1 MFNALCRT
9 CVAGEMSATLM
20 RYTSDWA
27 TLIPLIKDTVDSN
40 LADVKVGVGL
50 NFNALDAV
58 ECANQAT
65 TSTGLFGA
73 LLGAATSTCTNAA
86 APSIQAAAVND
97 LLTNKLDF
105 LGISAYAPYSGAD
118 FAISEFQNAA
128 FNVADAL
135 SSLANGL
142 SLSSLINSGKL
153 ELHYSEFGIGGGVNG
168 LAQIAAS
175 ADACAKQPWAGISGS
190 FTTGLNPWLQSSLS
204 AFRSSFYGK
213 ALDWL
218 SNPSSGTT
226 YLVKEVFVWS
236 MSSWDLFGIYPDSS
250 STAGS
255 YRDLTIVN
263 KIAAHNAAVLAA
275 QTCALQGTT
284 ACSVYAQ
291 DNAACLSDA
300 SGAACLNRPSTG
312 TTNPN
317 VVTEAG
323 PSQSTQ
329 TSSSP
334 APATGGTSDQAS
346 TGTDT
351 AVIDMSP
358 GSSTAASPAPVMME
372 TGSAS
377 ETALSAARTSTT
389 KSSAAGGKL
398 LWVLSIV
405 VPGLCAMLL
414 VS

>member
-1 MFNALCRT
+1 
-9 CVAGEMSATLM
+9 M

-65 TSTGLFGA
+65 TSTGFFGA

-86 APSIQAAAVND
+86 APNIQAAAVKD
-97 LLTNKLDF
+97 LLSNKLEF
-105 LGISAYAPYSGAD
+105 LGISAYSPYSGAN

-142 SLSSLINSGKL
+142 SLSGLINSGKL

-190 FTTGLNPWLQSSLS
+190 FTTALNPWLQGSLS
-204 AFRSSFYGK
+204 SFRSSFYGK

-218 SNPSSGTT
+218 SNPSSVTT

-263 KIAAHNAAVLAA
+263 KIAAHNSAVIAA
-275 QTCALQGTT
+275 QTCALQGTM
-284 ACSVYAQ
+284 ACSVFAK
-291 DNAACLSDA
+291 DNAACLSDG
-300 SGAACLNRPSTG
+300 SGAACLNRPTASNG

-317 VVTEAG
+317 VMTEAG
-323 PSQSTQ
+323 PSQTTQ
-329 TSSSP
+329 TSPSP
-334 APATGGTSDQAS
+334 APVTGGVSDQAS
-346 TGTDT
+346 AGTDT

-377 ETALSAARTSTT
+377 DTALSAARASST
-389 KSSAAGGKL
+389 KSSVAGRKL
-398 LWVLSIV
+398 LWVLSVV
-405 VPGLCAMLL
+405 VPGLCAMML